1 MMNVKDMF
9 FRKGKIFVAAML
21 SLLAIVQAVA
31 NRESDSLIT
40 QELFKVSAS
49 PFFVSILFLMAIFVV
64 GTMIYDLRREGKRHK
79 FKIGSQKFYD
89 FFSKWYKKPGKL
101 TLFCDDL
108 NWVATNG
115 NSSILNELKNKSQQD
130 GLILFLGEKSATRK
144 EILSE
149 LEKAEIYQAPSTI
162 ISQYSFS
169 CLSAMGNNSS
179 VIVRNKQ
186 SDSGHVV
193 KFEEL
198 SNNYATGL
206 LNALIQQENLRHIDD
221 QEETAKGC
229 SQ

>member
-1 MMNVKDMF
+1 MKDMV

-31 NRESDSLIT
+31 NRESDCLVT
-40 QELFKVSAS
+40 QELFRISSS
-49 PFFVSILFLMAIFVV
+49 PFFVGILFLMAIFVI
-64 GTMIYDLRREGKRHK
+64 GTMVYDLRREGKRHK

-108 NWVATNG
+108 NSVSTSND
-115 NSSILNELKNKSQQD
+115 SSILSVLKNKSQQD
-130 GLILFLGEKSATRK
+130 DLILFLGENSTTRK

-149 LEKAEIYQAPSTI
+149 LKNAKIYQAPSAI

-198 SNNYATGL
+198 SNNYVTGL
-206 LNALIQQENLRHIDD
+206 LNALIQQENLKHSDN
-221 QEETAKGC
+221 
-229 SQ
+229 